1 MDNNQIVFLLQKIL
15 LGQAKIEERIKVIE
29 QALASDPWTQ
39 GRGEGEYEEF
49 ENEIPF

>member
-1 MDNNQIVFLLQKIL
+1 MDNEQIVFLLQRIL
-15 LGQAKIEERIKVIE
+15 LGQAKIEERIKGIE

-39 GRGEGEYEEF
+39 GREYEDF

>member
-39 GRGEGEYEEF
+39 GRGEYEEF
-49 ENEIPF
+49 DNEIPF

>member
-1 MDNNQIVFLLQKIL
+1 VDNNQIVFLLQKIL

-39 GRGEGEYEEF
+39 GRREYEEF